1 MSIFGGIG
9 SWIERHCGELQLGIW
24 MSLMM
29 CLPHQRRKVYIK
41 DKFDKH
47 SQAAKDN
54 QKYPKVVTN
63 WAKWEHVSSRQV
75 GGSSLFSV
83 SSTNASSS
91 RLGRN
96 SPSSYNAF
104 RRSSPSLAESPC
116 PQKIL
121 QHICQ
126 TLPKQFNEPLT
137 HELLVFGG
145 QSLKSGSTN

>member
-63 WAKWEHVSSRQV
+63 WAKWEH
-75 GGSSLFSV
+75 
-83 SSTNASSS
+83 TYPA
-91 RLGRN
+91 GR
-96 SPSSYNAF
+96 
-104 RRSSPSLAESPC
+104 LAEAHFSLSA
-116 PQKIL
+116 QLMRAHLGSAVIL
-121 QHICQ
+121 
-126 TLPKQFNEPLT
+126 LPLT
-137 HELLVFGG
+137 KHFVDPHPH
-145 QSLKSGSTN
+145 